1 MKTGLST
8 YAYFWQLSEKAVKP
22 MSLFDAIDDS
32 KRLGA
37 TVFQICDYPQIT
49 EWSSRERVR
58 LGEHAAR
65 AGITLELGTKGVKT
79 EHLQRY
85 LAIAGELN
93 CSLLRTM
100 INSPDHRP
108 TLSEAQRSV
117 EVVLPAF
124 VEQGVA
130 ICFETYEQVPTDDNI
145 TLVKAIN
152 AAQVGICLDPANC
165 VASLELP
172 MDVVAK
178 TAPYVLN
185 WHVKDFAFS
194 RRDGWV
200 GFTLAGCPLG
210 EGLLRYDDIYQHVQP
225 QARDINQII
234 EHWLPWQGDSEGT
247 CRLEAAWTEHNMKYL
262 LDKQTLMNVSSTK
275 SKESDHVC

>member
-49 EWSSRERVR
+49 ECSSRERVR
-58 LGEHAAR
+58 LAEHAAR

-93 CSLLRTM
+93 CTLLRTM

-124 VEQGVA
+124 MEQGVA

-152 AAQVGICLDPANC
+152 ATQVGICLDPANC

-225 QARDINQII
+225 QARGINQII
-234 EHWLPWQGDSEGT
+234 EHWLPWQGDSEST

-262 LDKQTLMNVSSTK
+262 LDKQTLMNISSTK

>member
-49 EWSSRERVR
+49 ECSSRERVR
-58 LGEHAAR
+58 LAEHAAR

-93 CSLLRTM
+93 CTLLRTM

-124 VEQGVA
+124 MEQGVA

-152 AAQVGICLDPANC
+152 ATQVGICLDPANC

-234 EHWLPWQGDSEGT
+234 EHWLPWQGDSEST

-262 LDKQTLMNVSSTK
+262 LDKQTLMNISSTK